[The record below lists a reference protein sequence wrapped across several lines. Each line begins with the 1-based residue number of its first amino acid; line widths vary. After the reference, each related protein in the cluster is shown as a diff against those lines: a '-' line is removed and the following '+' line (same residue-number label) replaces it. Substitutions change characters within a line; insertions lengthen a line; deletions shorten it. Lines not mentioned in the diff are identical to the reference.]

1 MVAILHWIML
11 AIVGIRIYVGE
22 FAVDTSGATRSFIT
36 SPYGVFQCL
45 PAYSLLG
52 HLHHFKQILVSA
64 TIFTYQP
71 VFYQWGTFHWK
82 NATDWV
88 HAWKSLID
96 PVAYVATVFLML
108 PFVAF
113 AVGAYL
119 QYDVAMD
126 IRDTVQIMAPCFM
139 AFFLLTNLQAAIIF
153 AIIIAVVSAIL
164 SVIAIII
171 ALIAAAAILY
181 CTSLH

>member
-1 MVAILHWIML
+1 MWLVQRIIRKSYNTYDDLRDESNDDGAKSWRCVSPLYLTIPFAIMVAVFHWIML

-71 VFYQWGTFHWK
+71 VFYQ
-82 NATDWV
+82 
-88 HAWKSLID
+88 
-96 PVAYVATVFLML
+96 
-108 PFVAF
+108 
-113 AVGAYL
+113 
-119 QYDVAMD
+119 
-126 IRDTVQIMAPCFM
+126 
-139 AFFLLTNLQAAIIF
+139 
-153 AIIIAVVSAIL
+153 
-164 SVIAIII
+164 
-171 ALIAAAAILY
+171 
-181 CTSLH
+181 